1 MRPRLGAVTT
11 RRWKERLHKGIGS
24 LFVSSISLEPTV
36 GEGRVSAVGL
46 EGPAKLSRFNTI

>member
-1 MRPRLGAVTT
+1 MRPRLGAVT

-24 LFVSSISLEPTV
+24 LFGSSISLEPTG